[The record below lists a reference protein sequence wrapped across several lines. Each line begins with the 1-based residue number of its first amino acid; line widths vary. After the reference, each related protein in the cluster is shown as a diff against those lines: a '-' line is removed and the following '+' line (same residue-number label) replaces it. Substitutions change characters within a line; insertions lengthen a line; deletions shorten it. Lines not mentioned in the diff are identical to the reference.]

1 MTTGPAS
8 SAGEAIEKMLVEK
21 KISSKIN
28 YEVLRDLETSQT
40 NKPSKPQQTPIIE
53 PVLPPKQEF
62 VTPLVP
68 TRRGGRKRD
77 SSAAAPPS
85 EAIKKPKLLHSQS
98 PVKEELF
105 NRVADHEVVIES
117 GPVEYEKNDETNPVV
132 EEDDFDEL
140 GEEDEEPISAA
151 HLMGHLYNTG
161 VEEEYVEYE
170 DYE

>member
-1 MTTGPAS
+1 MFLDAKS
-8 SAGEAIEKMLVEK
+8 SHVR
-21 KISSKIN
+21 SS
-28 YEVLRDLETSQT
+28 
-40 NKPSKPQQTPIIE
+40 
-53 PVLPPKQEF
+53 PV
-62 VTPLVP
+62 VRIRIRSIVWV
-68 TRRGGRKRD
+68 RRGTEDAVLAWNGLF
-77 SSAAAPPS
+77 
-85 EAIKKPKLLHSQS
+85 IIFFNIKLLHSQS